1 MVVTLNEKTRMKT
14 SKDIEFELNQ
24 GKDVKI
30 PSMRKIY
37 VLCSVIPFVLFWAGV
52 TSPLWTD
59 NFIVYIFALAPYYLY
74 IILLNNDW
82 IDGRILFDTQIGI
95 LISKIWAFN
104 IFLMAVSSLFLAQF
118 WTYTESIFFGVILM
132 NVVNVVPAFISVIA
146 ALYLHKTR
154 YARFPLWAPPLGTA
168 KHFFNALHL
177 CR

>member
-1 MVVTLNEKTRMKT
+1 MKT
-14 SKDIEFELNQ
+14 VKDVEINLNQ
-24 GKDVKI
+24 SKVVKM

-37 VLCSVIPFVLFWAGV
+37 VLCAVIPFVLFWAGI

-59 NFIVYIFALAPYYLY
+59 NFIVYFFALAPYYLY

-95 LISKIWAFN
+95 LISKIWVLN

-154 YARFPLWAPPLGTA
+154 YARFPLWAPPPGDG
-168 KHFFNALHL
+168 
-177 CR
+177 

>member
-1 MVVTLNEKTRMKT
+1 M

-24 GKDVKI
+24 GKVVKM

-37 VLCSVIPFVLFWAGV
+37 VLCTVIPFVLFWAGI

-95 LISKIWAFN
+95 LISRIWAFN
-104 IFLMAVSSLFLAQF
+104 IFLMALSSLFLAQF
-118 WTYTESIFFGVILM
+118 
-132 NVVNVVPAFISVIA
+132 
-146 ALYLHKTR
+146 
-154 YARFPLWAPPLGTA
+154 
-168 KHFFNALHL
+168 
-177 CR
+177 